1 MDKQKLEM
9 LSPARHREYIEFQWQ
24 VKAKEVGDPRVVDAF
39 KCHDSLKDAPELA
52 EPELW
57 TEKGFEKLGG
67 LWMDDFAYD
76 RYIVNGK
83 PENGPWMLFFM
94 YSPYTTNGQ
103 DFTYVTESIP

>member
-52 EPELW
+52 EP
-57 TEKGFEKLGG
+57 
-67 LWMDDFAYD
+67 
-76 RYIVNGK
+76 
-83 PENGPWMLFFM
+83 
-94 YSPYTTNGQ
+94 
-103 DFTYVTESIP
+103 